1 MRVVKVTV
9 YKANILLVAPFRIA
23 LGVTEVAENFFVR
36 IETDEGIHGW
46 GEGSPFPAIV
56 GETQRICLAAA
67 RDMARLLIGKDP
79 LDIEARLREISSFLP
94 HNTTARSAFDMALY
108 DILGKAAG
116 LPLYRLFGG
125 SPRELFT
132 DDTIGID
139 DPAAMAEKAVKF
151 KEEGFRAIKVKL
163 GTTPEEDI
171 ERVRRIREAIGSD
184 IPIRVDANQGWD
196 RNAAIKALRGI
207 EDLGVQYCEQ
217 PVAAGD
223 LAAMRAVREKT
234 QIPIMADE
242 SLFDVHDALE
252 LIRAE
257 ACDYLNIKLS
267 KSGGLH
273 MALKI
278 AAVAEAARMGC
289 MVGCMSETRLA
300 LTAAAH
306 LAAARPIVRFT
317 DLDSALTHTVDPIV
331 GGMEY
336 GEGGRITLPEGPG
349 LGAEVDPAF
358 LKKCESF
365 TVS

>member
-1 MRVVKVTV
+1 MRIVKVTV
-9 YKANILLVAPFRIA
+9 YKADIPLVAPFRIA
-23 LGVTEVAENFFVR
+23 LGVTEVAENFFIK

-46 GEGSPFPAIV
+46 GEGSPFPPIV

-67 RDMARLLIGKDP
+67 HDMARLLIGKDP

-139 DPAAMAEKAVKF
+139 TPAAMAEKAVKF
-151 KEEGFRAIKVKL
+151 KEEGFPAIKVKL

-171 ERVRRIREAIGSD
+171 ERVRKIREAIGPD

-196 RNAAIKALRGI
+196 RNAAIKALTGI
-207 EDLGVQYCEQ
+207 EDFGVQYCEQ

-223 LAAMRAVREKT
+223 LTAMRAVREKT
-234 QIPIMADE
+234 RIPIMADE

-252 LIRAE
+252 LIRE
-257 ACDYLNIKLS
+257 GACDYLNIKLS

-306 LAAARPIVRFT
+306 LAAARPIIRFT

-336 GEGGRITLPEGPG
+336 GEGGRITLPDGPG
-349 LGAEVDPAF
+349 LGAEVDPSF
-358 LKKCESF
+358 LEKCESF

>member
-1 MRVVKVTV
+1 
-9 YKANILLVAPFRIA
+9 
-23 LGVTEVAENFFVR
+23 
-36 IETDEGIHGW
+36 
-46 GEGSPFPAIV
+46 
-56 GETQRICLAAA
+56 
-67 RDMARLLIGKDP
+67 MARLLIGKDP

-94 HNTTARSAFDMALY
+94 HNTTARSAFDIALY